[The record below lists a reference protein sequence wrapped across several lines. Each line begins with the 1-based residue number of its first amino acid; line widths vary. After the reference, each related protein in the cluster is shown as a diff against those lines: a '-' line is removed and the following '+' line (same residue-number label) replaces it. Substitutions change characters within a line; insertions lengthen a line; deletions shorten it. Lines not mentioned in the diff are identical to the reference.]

1 MKRYIISL
9 LVCCSGSWTLT
20 RPARLD
26 AAQTPSAG
34 TISGHVRLAGPA
46 PANPIIRLR
55 VDPMCGKLNTGKRPV
70 HEIVLKSA
78 DGGLA
83 NAFVDLEGTFPKAPP
98 ASRPATLDQRNCVYA
113 PRVMGARAGE
123 VLTVTNSDPMLHNV
137 HSQSSKVNTFNFS
150 QPKAGMT
157 RDIQLKGP
165 DVMMRITCDVHS
177 WMVAYVGVE
186 THPYFAVSGADG
198 SFHIAGV
205 PPGRR
210 TVRVWHERYG
220 QLTQMVTVAA
230 GKTAV
235 VDFSYTGKEKPSN
248 ARLQDV
254 TLPLDAASGIAIQL
268 VSAK

>member
-1 MKRYIISL
+1 MKKHIIL
-9 LVCCSGSWTLT
+9 LLLCCGGGWTLT
-20 RPARLD
+20 RSTSVQ
-26 AAQTPSAG
+26 AQTPGGG

-55 VDPMCGKLNTGKRPV
+55 VDPMCGKLNEGKRPV
-70 HEIVLKSA
+70 HEFVLRSP

-98 ASRPATLDQRNCVYA
+98 SGKPATLDQRNCIYT
-113 PRVMGARAGE
+113 PRVLGARAGE
-123 VLTVTNSDPMLHNV
+123 VLRVTNNDPLMHNV
-137 HSQSSKVNTFNFS
+137 HSQSTQNVFNFS

-165 DVMMRITCDVHS
+165 DVVMRITCDVHS
-177 WMVAYVGVE
+177 WMLAYVGVE
-186 THPYFAVSGADG
+186 THPYYAVSGADG
-198 SFHIAGV
+198 SFQVAGV

-230 GKTAV
+230 GKTTTA
-235 VDFSYTGKEKPSN
+235 DFSYTGNEKPSK

-254 TLPLDAASGIAIQL
+254 PIPLDGPAGVEIRLVAA
-268 VSAK
+268 K

>member
-1 MKRYIISL
+1 MKKHIIL
-9 LVCCSGSWTLT
+9 LLLCCGGWTLT
-20 RPARLD
+20 RSASVE
-26 AAQTPSAG
+26 AQTQSGG

-55 VDPMCGKLNTGKRPV
+55 VDPLCAKLNTGKRPV
-70 HEIVLKSA
+70 HEFVLRSA

-83 NAFVDLEGTFPKAPP
+83 NAFVDLEGTFPKSP
-98 ASRPATLDQRNCVYA
+98 ASSKPATLDQRNCVYA

-123 VLTVTNSDPMLHNV
+123 VLKVTNSDPLLHNV
-137 HSQSSKVNTFNFS
+137 HSQSTQNAFNFS
-150 QPKAGMT
+150 QPNAGMT

-165 DVMMRITCDVHS
+165 DVMLRITCDVHS
-177 WMVAYVGVE
+177 WMLAYVGVE
-186 THPYFAVSGADG
+186 THPYHAVSAADG
-198 SFHIAGV
+198 SFQIAGV

-220 QLTQMVTVAA
+220 QLTQTVTVAA

-235 VDFSYTGKEKPSN
+235 VDFSYTGNEKPSK

-254 TLPLDAASGIAIQL
+254 TIPLDASSGVEIRL